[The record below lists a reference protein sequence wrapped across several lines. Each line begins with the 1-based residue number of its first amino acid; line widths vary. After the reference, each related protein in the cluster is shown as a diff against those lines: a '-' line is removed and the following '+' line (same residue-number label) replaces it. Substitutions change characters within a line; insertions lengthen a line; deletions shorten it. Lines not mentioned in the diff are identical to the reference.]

1 MSADEARHLV
11 VRQCARTNAVA
22 RAVTEHLYR
31 SAVRRVRCYV
41 EDAGGT
47 WAGLLADTARAK
59 VRSVLKDEDES
70 RAVIQYHSVMEAGRW
85 ADYRPADD
93 ELRHAVRRVRRS
105 LGALLLNHAACLSL
119 DLLLSLAGVH
129 PGSLTPEQAERIE
142 WAMGRGK
149 GGEG

>member
-22 RAVTEHLYR
+22 RVVTEYLYR
-31 SAVRRVRCYV
+31 SAVRRVRRYV

-47 WAGLLADTARAK
+47 WAGLLADSARAK

-70 RAVIQYHSVMEAGRW
+70 RAVIHYHSVVAAGRW
-85 ADYRPADD
+85 ADYGPADD
-93 ELRHAVRRVRRS
+93 ELRHAVRRVRCA
-105 LGALLLNHAACLSL
+105 LGTLLPNHAACLSL

-129 PGSLTPEQAERIE
+129 PGSLTPEQAERIR
-142 WAMGRGK
+142 ASLGRG
-149 GGEG
+149 